1 MGYLAG
7 LKKKVHLQFDQASQK
22 VRLTYLAFKQD
33 PTEANRKKW
42 IEERQVFEH
51 CAKERELLRSSEF
64 EAKLFKFGNKSGRLL
79 ANLAKGQRQ
88 PQYINSLK
96 NSAGKIVHDPAR
108 INSILGEYYEHL
120 YKDGGKV
127 DLSDT
132 LLDKVGLPKMTE
144 EQRSALNA
152 EITETELQGVIK
164 GLGNSKAPGPDALTV
179 LIMGK
184 LNKERGGEVSQMI
197 KTKKAHGDLDK
208 YRYKKTAS
216 PAVRGKMAAAE
227 DHVAAL
233 DIDSDDAS
241 SCAPSELP
249 DESDPA
255 PITRA
260 FLQHS
265 LQQSLAQALSP
276 VLSELA
282 VIRTELHQFLKT
294 VYFTNTAG
302 EDVHF
307 DEHGDAAPK
316 YDLINWKPPRSVCS
330 ESCPPGTRKMMLQ
343 EKPVCCYD
351 CVPCPRGEVTN
362 HADMISCW
370 KCPYD
375 QWPNEKNNKCT
386 EKQMAYL
393 SYKELLGMTLACSAV
408 LLSLVSLITLAVFN
422 YYQNSSVIK
431 ATNKILSLLL
441 LLSLTVTF
449 CSCLVFIGYPRN
461 ITCLLRQTIFG
472 MSFTVSVSSLLA
484 KTILV
489 VVAFRATKPGSQL
502 RRFMGQKLPCS
513 IVSLCSS
520 LQAVICALWL
530 GTCPPTP
537 FFDLNSQPG
546 EIVIVCEEHLGFYV
560 MLAYIGCLALG
571 CTVIAFPARKLP
583 DRYNEAKFITFSM
596 LVFFSAWI
604 TFIPAYLSTKGKY
617 TVAVEVFAI
626 LVSAA
631 GVLFCIFFP
640 KCYIL
645 FCTPEK
651 TKMAAI
657 KCHRLSTQ
665 CSIKRLV

>member
-1 MGYLAG
+1 MDHLLIPTIDNLDLDPFHGSLAIQMKKMEIPGLAPFLWNITLDQYTLCNFIFNYKVIIYECKLFDGYL
-7 LKKKVHLQFDQASQK
+7 LPHTCKHNKKKKAMLLGSEA
-22 VRLTYLAFKQD
+22 LAD
-33 PTEANRKKW
+33 SY
-42 IEERQVFEH
+42 QVYN
-51 CAKERELLRSSEF
+51 AI
-64 EAKLFKFGNKSGRLL
+64 
-79 ANLAKGQRQ
+79 
-88 PQYINSLK
+88 Y
-96 NSAGKIVHDPAR
+96 
-108 INSILGEYYEHL
+108 
-120 YKDGGKV
+120 
-127 DLSDT
+127 
-132 LLDKVGLPKMTE
+132 
-144 EQRSALNA
+144 AL
-152 EITETELQGVIK
+152 
-164 GLGNSKAPGPDALTV
+164 
-179 LIMGK
+179 
-184 LNKERGGEVSQMI
+184 
-197 KTKKAHGDLDK
+197 AHGLQMFMASKYWKELD
-208 YRYKKTAS
+208 REEA
-216 PAVRGKMAAAE
+216 AVFYQ
-227 DHVAAL
+227 
-233 DIDSDDAS
+233 
-241 SCAPSELP
+241 LP
-249 DESDPA
+249 WK
-255 PITRA
+255 
-260 FLQHS
+260 
-265 LQQSLAQALSP
+265 
-276 VLSELA
+276 
-282 VIRTELHQFLKT
+282 LHQFLKR
-294 VYFTNTAG
+294 VHFTNTAG
-302 EDVHF
+302 DDVHF

-316 YDLINWKPPRSVCS
+316 YDLINWVTNWKKKLISVKVGNITSSSGDLSINASPIVWAVHVSQKPPRSVCS
-330 ESCPPGTRKMMLQ
+330 ESCPPGSRKIMLQ

-362 HADMISCW
+362 QADMISCW

-375 QWPNEKNNKCT
+375 QWPNTKNNKCT

-408 LLSLVSLITLAVFN
+408 LLSLVSLVTLAVFT

-431 ATNKILSLLL
+431 ATNKNLSLLL
-441 LLSLTVTF
+441 LLSLTFTF

-489 VVAFRATKPGSQL
+489 IVAFRATKPGSRL

-513 IVSLCSS
+513 IVGLCSS

-546 EIVIVCEEHLGFYV
+546 QIVIVCEEHLGFYV

-571 CTVIAFPARKLP
+571 CSVIAFPARKLP